1 MLFSVFS
8 FCLTY
13 CFLGL
18 LSTACR
24 FVVPIFFWC
33 VPPVGKV
40 GSVACVGFLV
50 EEAGSCVLVLG
61 MDLFFLVVRTAYGG
75 VFWGVCELSM
85 I

>member
-1 MLFSVFS
+1 M
-8 FCLTY
+8 
-13 CFLGL
+13 
-18 LSTACR
+18 
-24 FVVPIFFWC
+24 
-33 VPPVGKV
+33 PPVGKV